1 MRYLPEAIRAA
12 GRLLLLSML
21 TGLALVPLRG
31 QESVDSQLFFTL
43 WVDLEPAIAGGEAT
57 PRTEERA
64 AEILFQEAIFVASGL
79 IYGYT
84 YEYVPS
90 DSARRI
96 REDFTLTP
104 RAEVRRG
111 DPRLEATESY
121 VRDKRVY
128 SKFRYR
134 LEPFQQQWL
143 ESWASSALPRVE
155 GVGEAPWWQGHE
167 SKLASV
173 EEAVKSAVRNHL
185 RSQVPNK
192 PRRSRGSVIL
202 TRAPRVF
209 VDAGAYRAEVS
220 IRIKVADVDPQE
232 VF

>member
-1 MRYLPEAIRAA
+1 
-12 GRLLLLSML
+12 ML
-21 TGLALVPLRG
+21 TGLALAPLRG

-43 WVDLEPAIAGGEAT
+43 WVDLEPAIAAGEET
-57 PRTEERA
+57 PRTEKRA
-64 AEILFQEAIFVASGL
+64 SELLFREAVFVASGL

-84 YEYVPS
+84 YEYVPP

-96 REDFTLTP
+96 EEAFTLTP

-111 DPRLEATESY
+111 DPRLEAIDGY
-121 VRDKRVY
+121 VRNKRVY
-128 SKFRYR
+128 SQFLYR

-155 GVGEAPWWQGHE
+155 GVGEFPWWQGHE
-167 SKLASV
+167 SKLASI
-173 EEAVKSAVRNHL
+173 EEAVKSAIRNHL
-185 RSQVPNK
+185 RTQVRNK

-202 TRAPRVF
+202 TREPRVF

-220 IRIKVADVDPQE
+220 VRIKVDEVDPQS